1 MSALSKVRLF
11 MNTANIK
18 IVHEKEDFKS
28 LANIINSLTEH
39 NFISIDTEFIRN
51 KTYYP
56 KLYIL
61 QLCIKGE
68 VYIVDTTSKVDYKP
82 FYEALVNT
90 KATAL
95 VFSGREDFEILRF
108 ECKKVCLDVFLPEN
122 CVDLQLLLAFLN
134 ISYSQGLQ
142 AAIKEQLDIELIKD
156 QTLSDWS
163 LRPLSDEQLDYAAN
177 DVLYLE
183 QLYKKLL
190 DRAEKNDPRLTYFK
204 MEMKR
209 FIKSIDVDLIPE
221 TAYVN
226 IAGAGALNVK
236 QLNILKHLC
245 MKRAEIALTKDEALN
260 RIITTKALCKIAQC
274 RKLNHKNLI
283 DYGMKFGAIRAYGD
297 DVIRWFS
304 EAIKLSVDTGIKMPF
319 DYFSCNKAYS
329 GKFKELRHHLKKV
342 ACDIKICPEII
353 CNKNLCNDYFY
364 ALSEKRAP
372 IILSSWYKDVVGEI
386 DLDKV
391 K

>member
-18 IVHEKEDFKS
+18 IVHKKEDFKS
-28 LANIINSLTEH
+28 LADIINSLTEH
-39 NFISIDTEFIRN
+39 DFISIDTEFIRN

-68 VYIVDTTSKVDYKP
+68 VYIVDTLSKVDYKP

-95 VFSGREDFEILRF
+95 VFSGREDFEIMRF

-177 DVLYLE
+177 
-183 QLYKKLL
+183 
-190 DRAEKNDPRLTYFK
+190 
-204 MEMKR
+204 
-209 FIKSIDVDLIPE
+209 
-221 TAYVN
+221 
-226 IAGAGALNVK
+226 
-236 QLNILKHLC
+236 
-245 MKRAEIALTKDEALN
+245 
-260 RIITTKALCKIAQC
+260 
-274 RKLNHKNLI
+274 
-283 DYGMKFGAIRAYGD
+283 
-297 DVIRWFS
+297 
-304 EAIKLSVDTGIKMPF
+304 
-319 DYFSCNKAYS
+319 
-329 GKFKELRHHLKKV
+329 
-342 ACDIKICPEII
+342 
-353 CNKNLCNDYFY
+353 
-364 ALSEKRAP
+364 
-372 IILSSWYKDVVGEI
+372 
-386 DLDKV
+386 
-391 K
+391 